1 MSWLIQLFLI
11 NYTLMTQI
19 YKGFV
24 SCTFQKVMWCGEKG
38 QRGGFGQN
46 EDPCPDDSLC
56 NEPTARPWT
65 CTQPRFPPVLS
76 LEIVF
81 ILQIPPGFLKNKE
94 IIGAAPMCKMKRLV
108 RLWGVPSEK
117 GCVRP
122 RESCSAVHVS
132 GRESLCWG
140 FALMV
145 NWSMD
150 INLSHSWHFLSFSF
164 FLLLNLNKTV
174 FCWQEKKCWASPFLW
189 STDGQLEPERDF
201 SPWQDHFI
209 LFRIYSSALQDRG
222 KKTAFSVFSSRYEI
236 IKGR

>member
-65 CTQPRFPPVLS
+65 CTLSQPWFPPVLS

-108 RLWGVPSEK
+108 RLWGVRQRKAACGHGNPAQLCMSRAEK
-117 GCVRP
+117 VYVGVL
-122 RESCSAVHVS
+122 H
-132 GRESLCWG
+132 W
-140 FALMV
+140 
-145 NWSMD
+145 WWID
-150 INLSHSWHFLSFSF
+150 
-164 FLLLNLNKTV
+164 
-174 FCWQEKKCWASPFLW
+174 
-189 STDGQLEPERDF
+189 
-201 SPWQDHFI
+201 PW
-209 LFRIYSSALQDRG
+209 
-222 KKTAFSVFSSRYEI
+222 T
-236 IKGR
+236 